1 MDNLRESLGNVLP
14 ILLLMLVILGDLM
27 VFATGVF
34 PALQE
39 YNDLNAQLTAAN
51 VALSQQSVE
60 QIEEDPIGILNSQ
73 IERLQTQIAE
83 IATVFLT
90 DNQGDS
96 ILDRLYAYSDESG
109 VDITNLQLQQS
120 PTAPT
125 EDGPSSVRQFRV
137 QVAGPVARLMNYI
150 MRIRGAVLPT
160 LQLTNLSITETNG
173 EGLLT
178 MDVSIYV
185 SPYSDGAALDNL
197 PPVEVPPPPMPTPTP
212 IPPEPT
218 PDEATPVAQASDASS
233 DPLLIS
239 TDAGAALAAPRPPQ
253 RAAPARRTRS
263 SRWAIRSSWTSTGW
277 ARCASW
283 IGWAAARTRP
293 CARPTTTRSSRC
305 WMVPYAARGARATS
319 GTGIR
324 KWTACRAGRRKPPPA
339 RAGCAR
345 KTPPN
350 ALEQAMLNSQF

>member
-1 MDNLRESLGNVLP
+1 MDNLRKSLGNVLP

-39 YNDLNAQLTAAN
+39 YNDLTAQLTAAN

-60 QIEEDPIGILNSQ
+60 QIEEDPIGILNTV
-73 IERLQTQIAE
+73 ERLLQTQIAE

-218 PDEATPVAQASDASS
+218 PDEATPVAQASDSAN

-239 TDAGAALAAPRPPQ
+239 TDAGAALAAP
-253 RAAPARRTRS
+253 ADHFFAPARRLDLPGGRY
-263 SRWAIRSSWTSTGW
+263 RRRGLQRAGRAAPLDRVGGG
-277 ARCASW
+277 AS
-283 IGWAAARTRP
+283 RP

-350 ALEQAMLNSQF
+350 ALKRQC